1 MLLIFGT
8 RSVEDV
14 LRVLVFVCRV
24 CGVRDEQRVIRSR
37 TRLSLFFVPLFTV
50 SSRYLL
56 ECSNCGTVSRI
67 TKQEAEGTVRWAGNS
82 DA

>member
-14 LRVLVFVCRV
+14 LRVVVFACRF
-24 CGVRDEQRVIRSR
+24 CGARDEQRVLRSR
-37 TRLSLFFVPLFTV
+37 NKISLFFVPLFTV
-50 SSRYLL
+50 STRYLL
-56 ECSNCGTVSRI
+56 ECSNCGTVSPI
-67 TKQEAEGTVRWAGNS
+67 EKDEAEGTVRWAGNS